1 MHLFIV
7 IGFIDY
13 EDCPLWGPKKEIK
26 RWLIVRDMVQG
37 VYSTRKQAIAAE
49 ERIKDSYDSTSIFKI
64 EVDKDEEINV

>member
-26 RWLIVRDMVQG
+26 RCLIVKR
-37 VYSTRKQAIAAE
+37 
-49 ERIKDSYDSTSIFKI
+49 
-64 EVDKDEEINV
+64 